1 MLIVI
6 PRVADRN
13 SSELCGERL
22 ALNASALEPKSL
34 SWMGCPELLRS
45 SGLKSRDEAILSFMT
60 RAWLRRKAVMY
71 YVLQGRSRLT
81 EDVHSL
87 GHAELNGGRSQ

>member
-6 PRVADRN
+6 PRVADRK

-45 SGLKSRDEAILSFMT
+45 SGLKSRDEAILSFVT
-60 RAWLRRKAVMY
+60 SRAWLRRKAVMY
-71 YVLQGRSRLT
+71 YVLQG
-81 EDVHSL
+81 EAV
-87 GHAELNGGRSQ
+87 